1 MESELPHW
9 ETPPRQYWKSCETSQ
24 SQGHDVWGGVPP
36 VTKVDQFES
45 AFRAAD
51 KPVFEFLQPV
61 VERALVVTDLR
72 GAGATV
78 FRDQVRDFLTVLG
91 NGVQWD
97 LADSDSFDTTKALL
111 ERVHQL
117 RPDLICT
124 YRNLHSEAWRWP
136 YSLGEHL
143 DVLTQIVACPVL
155 VLPHPQAVRANS
167 HTLQGTDIVMAV
179 TTHLAGDNSLV
190 NNAAGF
196 TNDGGTLWLAHVE
209 DERSFG
215 RFIDAISKIDAIDTD
230 TARERILA
238 QMLKEPRDYIRSCK
252 EEIINHRPSV
262 RVEEIVTVGSRL
274 TEFRR
279 LIDKYTVDL
288 LVMHTKNEDQSA
300 MHGLAYPL
308 AVELRET
315 PLLLL

>member
-1 MESELPHW
+1 M
-9 ETPPRQYWKSCETSQ
+9 
-24 SQGHDVWGGVPP
+24 
-36 VTKVDQFES
+36 
-45 AFRAAD
+45 
-51 KPVFEFLQPV
+51 
-61 VERALVVTDLR
+61 
-72 GAGATV
+72 
-78 FRDQVRDFLTVLG
+78 
-91 NGVQWD
+91 
-97 LADSDSFDTTKALL
+97 
-111 ERVHQL
+111 
-117 RPDLICT
+117 
-124 YRNLHSEAWRWP
+124 
-136 YSLGEHL
+136 
-143 DVLTQIVACPVL
+143 ACPVL
-155 VLPHPQAVRANS
+155 VLPHPQAVRTNS

-238 QMLKEPRDYIRSCK
+238 QMLKEPGDYIRSCK
-252 EEIINHRPSV
+252 AKIINHRPSV

>member
-1 MESELPHW
+1 MI
-9 ETPPRQYWKSCETSQ
+9 R
-24 SQGHDVWGGVPP
+24 
-36 VTKVDQFES
+36 VDQFES

-61 VERALVVTDLR
+61 VERALVVTDFR
-72 GAGATV
+72 GASAIA
-78 FRDQVRDFLTVLG
+78 FRDQVRDFLAVLG

-97 LADSDSFDTTKALL
+97 LDDGDSFDTIEMLL
-111 ERVHQL
+111 ERVNE
-117 RPDLICT
+117 RKPDLICT
-124 YRNLHSEAWRWP
+124 YRNLHSGAWRWP
-136 YSLGEHL
+136 YSLGEYL

-155 VLPHPQAVRANS
+155 VLPHPRVTRTNG

-179 TTHLAGDNSLV
+179 TTHMAGDNSLV

-209 DERSFG
+209 DEKSFG
-215 RFIDAISKIDAIDTD
+215 RFIDTISKIDAIDTD
-230 TARERILA
+230 TSRERILA
-238 QMLKEPRDYIRSCK
+238 QMLKEPGDYIRSCK
-252 EEIINHRPSV
+252 EVIVTHRPSV
-262 RVEEIVTVGSRL
+262 RVEKIVTVGGRL
-274 TEFRR
+274 AEFRR

-288 LVMHTKNEDQSA
+288 LVMYTKDADQSA

-308 AVELRET
+308 AVELREI

>member
-1 MESELPHW
+1 M
-9 ETPPRQYWKSCETSQ
+9 
-24 SQGHDVWGGVPP
+24 
-36 VTKVDQFES
+36 TKVDQFES

-51 KPVFEFLQPV
+51 KPVFKFLQPV

-72 GAGATV
+72 GVGATT

-97 LADSDSFDTTKALL
+97 FADSDSFDTTKALL
-111 ERVHQL
+111 EQVHQL

-155 VLPHPQAVRANS
+155 VLPHPQAVRTNS

-215 RFIDAISKIDAIDTD
+215 RFIDAI
-230 TARERILA
+230 
-238 QMLKEPRDYIRSCK
+238 
-252 EEIINHRPSV
+252 
-262 RVEEIVTVGSRL
+262 
-274 TEFRR
+274 
-279 LIDKYTVDL
+279 
-288 LVMHTKNEDQSA
+288 
-300 MHGLAYPL
+300 
-308 AVELRET
+308 
-315 PLLLL
+315 

>member
-1 MESELPHW
+1 M
-9 ETPPRQYWKSCETSQ
+9 
-24 SQGHDVWGGVPP
+24 
-36 VTKVDQFES
+36 TKVDQFES

-61 VERALVVTDLR
+61 VERVLVVTDLR
-72 GAGATV
+72 GVGATT

-97 LADSDSFDTTKALL
+97 FADSDSFDTTKALL
-111 ERVHQL
+111 EQVHQL

-155 VLPHPQAVRANS
+155 VLPHPQAVRTNS

>member
-1 MESELPHW
+1 M
-9 ETPPRQYWKSCETSQ
+9 
-24 SQGHDVWGGVPP
+24 
-36 VTKVDQFES
+36 TKVDQFES

-72 GAGATV
+72 SADATA
-78 FRDQVRDFLTVLG
+78 FRDQVRDFLAVLG
-91 NGVQWD
+91 NGVQWGRD
-97 LADSDSFDTTKALL
+97 DGDSFKTIEALL
-111 ERVHQL
+111 ERVNV
-117 RPDLICT
+117 RNPDLICT

-136 YSLGEHL
+136 YSLGEYL

-155 VLPHPQAVRANS
+155 VFPHPQADRTNG
-167 HTLQGTDIVMAV
+167 HTLQGTDIVMAI

-209 DERSFG
+209 DEKSFG
-215 RFIDAISKIDAIDTD
+215 RFIDTISKIDAIDTD
-230 TARERILA
+230 TSRERILA
-238 QMLKEPRDYIRSCK
+238 QMLKEPGDYIRSCK
-252 EEIINHRPSV
+252 EVIVTHRPSV
-262 RVEEIVTVGSRL
+262 RVEKIVTVGGRL
-274 TEFRR
+274 AEFRR

-288 LVMHTKNEDQSA
+288 LVMYTKDADQSA

-308 AVELRET
+308 AVELREI

>member
-1 MESELPHW
+1 LS
-9 ETPPRQYWKSCETSQ
+9 
-24 SQGHDVWGGVPP
+24 P

-51 KPVFEFLQPV
+51 KPVFKFLQPV

-72 GAGATV
+72 GVGATT

-97 LADSDSFDTTKALL
+97 FADSDSFDTTKALL
-111 ERVHQL
+111 EQVHQL

-155 VLPHPQAVRANS
+155 VLPHPQAVRTNS

>member
-9 ETPPRQYWKSCETSQ
+9 ETSPRQYWKSCETSQ
-24 SQGHDVWGGVPP
+24 SQGHDVWGCVPP

-111 ERVHQL
+111 EQVHQL

-155 VLPHPQAVRANS
+155 VLPHPHAMRANS

-215 RFIDAISKIDAIDTD
+215 RFIDAISKIDAIGTD

-274 TEFRR
+274 TEFRH
-279 LIDKYTVDL
+279 LIDKCTVDL

>member
-1 MESELPHW
+1 MKTESPEFWDQDTLGRVSPM
-9 ETPPRQYWKSCETSQ
+9 TR
-24 SQGHDVWGGVPP
+24 
-36 VTKVDQFES
+36 VDQFES

-61 VERALVVTDLR
+61 VERVLVVTDLR
-72 GAGATV
+72 GASATA
-78 FRDQVRDFLTVLG
+78 FRDQVRNFLAVLG

-97 LADSDSFDTTKALL
+97 LDDGDSFDTIEMLL
-111 ERVHQL
+111 ERVNE
-117 RPDLICT
+117 RKPDLICT
-124 YRNLHSEAWRWP
+124 YRNLHSGAWRWP
-136 YSLGEHL
+136 YSLGEYL

-155 VLPHPQAVRANS
+155 VLPHPRVTRTNG

-179 TTHLAGDNSLV
+179 TTHMAGDNSLV

-196 TNDGGTLWLAHVE
+196 PTTTVLLWLAHVE
-209 DERSFG
+209 DERGFG

-230 TARERILA
+230 TARERIPA
-238 QMLKEPRDYIRSCK
+238 QMLKEPGDYIRSCR
-252 EEIINHRPSV
+252 EVIVTHRPTV
-262 RVEEIVTVGSRL
+262 HVQKIVTVGSRL

-279 LIDKYTVDL
+279 LIDKYSVDL
-288 LVMHTKNEDQSA
+288 LVMYTKDEDQSA

>member
-1 MESELPHW
+1 M
-9 ETPPRQYWKSCETSQ
+9 TR
-24 SQGHDVWGGVPP
+24 
-36 VTKVDQFES
+36 VDQFES

-72 GAGATV
+72 GASATA
-78 FRDQVRDFLTVLG
+78 FRDQVRDFLAVLG

-97 LADSDSFDTTKALL
+97 LDDGDSFDTIKVLL
-111 ERVHQL
+111 ERVNE
-117 RPDLICT
+117 RKPDLICT

-136 YSLGEHL
+136 YSLGEYL

-155 VLPHPQAVRANS
+155 VLPHPLVTRTNGR
-167 HTLQGTDIVMAV
+167 TLQGTDIVMAV

-196 TNDGGTLWLAHVE
+196 TNDDGTLWLAHVE

-238 QMLKEPRDYIRSCK
+238 QMLKEPGDYIRSCR
-252 EEIINHRPSV
+252 EVIVTHRPTV
-262 RVEEIVTVGSRL
+262 RVQKIVTAGSRL

-279 LIDKYTVDL
+279 LIDKYSIDL
-288 LVMHTKNEDQSA
+288 LVMHTKDEDQSA

>member
-1 MESELPHW
+1 M
-9 ETPPRQYWKSCETSQ
+9 
-24 SQGHDVWGGVPP
+24 
-36 VTKVDQFES
+36 TKVDQFES

-51 KPVFEFLQPV
+51 KPVFEFFQLV

-72 GAGATV
+72 GADATA
-78 FRDQVRDFLTVLG
+78 FRDQVHDFLAVLG

-97 LADSDSFDTTKALL
+97 FDDGDSCKTIEALL
-111 ERVHQL
+111 ERVNL
-117 RPDLICT
+117 RNPNLICT

-143 DVLTQIVACPVL
+143 DVLTQIVGCPVL
-155 VLPHPQAVRANS
+155 VFPHPKTDRTNG
-167 HTLQGTDIVMAV
+167 HTLQGTDIVMAI

-196 TNDGGTLWLAHVE
+196 TSDGGTLWLAHVE
-209 DERSFG
+209 DEKSFG
-215 RFIDAISKIDAIDTD
+215 RFIDVISKIDVIDTD
-230 TARERILA
+230 TSRERILA
-238 QMLKEPRDYIRSCK
+238 QMLKEPGDYIRSCK
-252 EEIINHRPSV
+252 EVIVTHRPSV
-262 RVEEIVTVGSRL
+262 RVEKIVTVGGRL
-274 TEFRR
+274 AEFRR

-288 LVMHTKNEDQSA
+288 LVMYTKDVDQSA

-308 AVELRET
+308 AVELREI

>member
-1 MESELPHW
+1 M
-9 ETPPRQYWKSCETSQ
+9 TR
-24 SQGHDVWGGVPP
+24 
-36 VTKVDQFES
+36 VDQFES

-61 VERALVVTDLR
+61 VERVLVVTDLR
-72 GAGATV
+72 GASAIA
-78 FRDQVRDFLTVLG
+78 FRDQVRDFLAVLG

-97 LADSDSFDTTKALL
+97 LDDGDSFDTIEMLL
-111 ERVHQL
+111 ERVNE
-117 RPDLICT
+117 RKPDLICT
-124 YRNLHSEAWRWP
+124 YRNLHSGAWRWP
-136 YSLGEHL
+136 YSLGEYL

-155 VLPHPQAVRANS
+155 VFPHPQADRTNG
-167 HTLQGTDIVMAV
+167 HTLQGTDIVMAI

-196 TNDGGTLWLAHVE
+196 TNDDGTLWLAHVE
-209 DERSFG
+209 DEKGFG

-230 TARERILA
+230 TARERIPA
-238 QMLKEPRDYIRSCK
+238 QMLKEPGDYIRSCR
-252 EEIINHRPSV
+252 EVIVTHRPTV
-262 RVEEIVTVGSRL
+262 HVQKIVTVGSRL

-279 LIDKYTVDL
+279 LIDKYSVDL
-288 LVMHTKNEDQSA
+288 LVMHTKDEDQSA

>member
-1 MESELPHW
+1 LGRVSPM
-9 ETPPRQYWKSCETSQ
+9 TR
-24 SQGHDVWGGVPP
+24 
-36 VTKVDQFES
+36 VDQFES

-72 GAGATV
+72 GASATA
-78 FRDQVRDFLTVLG
+78 FRDQVRDFLAVLG

-97 LADSDSFDTTKALL
+97 LDDGDSFDTIKVLL
-111 ERVHQL
+111 ERVNE
-117 RPDLICT
+117 RKPDLICT

-136 YSLGEHL
+136 YSLGEYL

-155 VLPHPQAVRANS
+155 VLPHPLVTRTNG

-196 TNDGGTLWLAHVE
+196 TNDDGTLWLAHVE

-238 QMLKEPRDYIRSCK
+238 QMLKEPGDYIRSCR
-252 EEIINHRPSV
+252 EVIVTHRPTV
-262 RVEEIVTVGSRL
+262 RVQKIVTAGSRL

-279 LIDKYTVDL
+279 LIDKYSIDL
-288 LVMHTKNEDQSA
+288 LVMYTKDEDQSA

>member
-1 MESELPHW
+1 M
-9 ETPPRQYWKSCETSQ
+9 TR
-24 SQGHDVWGGVPP
+24 
-36 VTKVDQFES
+36 VDQFES

-72 GAGATV
+72 GASATA
-78 FRDQVRDFLTVLG
+78 FRDQVRDFLAVLG

-97 LADSDSFDTTKALL
+97 LDDGDSFDTIKVLL
-111 ERVHQL
+111 ERVNE
-117 RPDLICT
+117 RKPDLICT

-136 YSLGEHL
+136 YSLGEYL

-155 VLPHPQAVRANS
+155 VLPHPLVTRTNGQ
-167 HTLQGTDIVMAV
+167 TFQGTDIVMAV

-196 TNDGGTLWLAHVE
+196 TNDDGTLWLAHVE

-238 QMLKEPRDYIRSCK
+238 QMLKEPGDYIRSCR
-252 EEIINHRPSV
+252 EVIVTHRPTV
-262 RVEEIVTVGSRL
+262 RVQKIVTAGSRL

-279 LIDKYTVDL
+279 LIDKYSVDL
-288 LVMHTKNEDQSA
+288 LVMHTKDEDQSA

-315 PLLLL
+315 PLLML

>member
-1 MESELPHW
+1 MGLVSPM
-9 ETPPRQYWKSCETSQ
+9 
-24 SQGHDVWGGVPP
+24 
-36 VTKVDQFES
+36 TKVDQFES

-61 VERALVVTDLR
+61 VERVLVVTDLR
-72 GAGATV
+72 GASAIA
-78 FRDQVRDFLTVLG
+78 FRDQVRDFLAVLG

-97 LADSDSFDTTKALL
+97 LDDGDSFDTIEMLL
-111 ERVHQL
+111 ERVNE
-117 RPDLICT
+117 RKPDLICT
-124 YRNLHSEAWRWP
+124 YRNLHSGAWRWP
-136 YSLGEHL
+136 YSLGEYL

-155 VLPHPQAVRANS
+155 VFPHPQTDR
-167 HTLQGTDIVMAV
+167 TDIVMAV
-179 TTHLAGDNSLV
+179 TTHMAGDNSLV

-196 TNDGGTLWLAHVE
+196 TNDDGTLWLAHVE
-209 DERSFG
+209 DEKGFG

-230 TARERILA
+230 TARERIPA
-238 QMLKEPRDYIRSCK
+238 QMLKEPGDYIRSCR
-252 EEIINHRPSV
+252 EVIVTHRPTV
-262 RVEEIVTVGSRL
+262 HVQKIVTVGSRL

-279 LIDKYTVDL
+279 LIDKYSVDL
-288 LVMHTKNEDQSA
+288 LVMHTKDEDQSA

>member
-1 MESELPHW
+1 M
-9 ETPPRQYWKSCETSQ
+9 
-24 SQGHDVWGGVPP
+24 
-36 VTKVDQFES
+36 TKVDQFES

-72 GAGATV
+72 GADATA
-78 FRDQVRDFLTVLG
+78 FRDQVRDFLAVLG

-97 LADSDSFDTTKALL
+97 LADGDSCKTIEALL
-111 ERVHQL
+111 ERVNV
-117 RPDLICT
+117 RNPDLLCT

-136 YSLGEHL
+136 YSLGEYL

-155 VLPHPQAVRANS
+155 VFPHPQADRTNG
-167 HTLQGTDIVMAV
+167 HTLQGTDIVMAI

-209 DERSFG
+209 DEKSFG
-215 RFIDAISKIDAIDTD
+215 RFIDTISKIDAIDTD
-230 TARERILA
+230 TSRERILA
-238 QMLKEPRDYIRSCK
+238 QMLKEPGDYIRSCK
-252 EEIINHRPSV
+252 EVIVTHRPSV
-262 RVEEIVTVGSRL
+262 RVEKIVTVGGRL
-274 TEFRR
+274 AEFRR

-288 LVMHTKNEDQSA
+288 LVMYTKDADQSA

-308 AVELRET
+308 AVELREI

>member
-1 MESELPHW
+1 MGRESPM
-9 ETPPRQYWKSCETSQ
+9 TR
-24 SQGHDVWGGVPP
+24 
-36 VTKVDQFES
+36 VDQFES

-61 VERALVVTDLR
+61 VERVLVVTDLR
-72 GAGATV
+72 GASAIA
-78 FRDQVRDFLTVLG
+78 FRDQVRNFLAVLG

-97 LADSDSFDTTKALL
+97 LDDGDSFDTIEMLL
-111 ERVHQL
+111 ERVNE
-117 RPDLICT
+117 RKPDLICT
-124 YRNLHSEAWRWP
+124 YRNLHSGAWRWP
-136 YSLGEHL
+136 YSLGEYL

-155 VLPHPQAVRANS
+155 VLPHPRVMRTNG

-179 TTHLAGDNSLV
+179 TTHMAGDNSLV

-196 TNDGGTLWLAHVE
+196 TNDDGTLWLAHVE
-209 DERSFG
+209 DEKGFG

-230 TARERILA
+230 TARERIPA
-238 QMLKEPRDYIRSCK
+238 QMLKEPGDYIRSCR
-252 EEIINHRPSV
+252 EVIVTHRPTV
-262 RVEEIVTVGSRL
+262 HVQKIVTVGSRL

-279 LIDKYTVDL
+279 LIDKYSVDL
-288 LVMHTKNEDQSA
+288 LVMHTKDEDQSA

>member
-9 ETPPRQYWKSCETSQ
+9 ETSPRQYWKSCETSQ
-24 SQGHDVWGGVPP
+24 SQGHDVWGCVPP

-72 GAGATV
+72 GAGATA

>member
-1 MESELPHW
+1 MS
-9 ETPPRQYWKSCETSQ
+9 
-24 SQGHDVWGGVPP
+24 P

-51 KPVFEFLQPV
+51 KPVFKFLQPV

-72 GAGATV
+72 GAGATA

-111 ERVHQL
+111 EQVHQL

-155 VLPHPQAVRANS
+155 VLPHPQAVRTNS

-274 TEFRR
+274 TEFRH

>member
-1 MESELPHW
+1 LGWESPM
-9 ETPPRQYWKSCETSQ
+9 TR
-24 SQGHDVWGGVPP
+24 
-36 VTKVDQFES
+36 VDQFES

-61 VERALVVTDLR
+61 VERVLVVTDLR
-72 GAGATV
+72 GASAIA
-78 FRDQVRDFLTVLG
+78 FRDQVRNFLAVLG

-97 LADSDSFDTTKALL
+97 LDDGDSFDTIEMLL
-111 ERVHQL
+111 ERVNE
-117 RPDLICT
+117 RKPDLICT
-124 YRNLHSEAWRWP
+124 YRNLHSGAWRWP
-136 YSLGEHL
+136 YSLGEYL

-155 VLPHPQAVRANS
+155 VLPHPRVTRTNG

-179 TTHLAGDNSLV
+179 TTHMAGDNSLV

-196 TNDGGTLWLAHVE
+196 TNDDGTLWLAHVE
-209 DERSFG
+209 DEKGFG

-230 TARERILA
+230 TARERIPA
-238 QMLKEPRDYIRSCK
+238 QMLKEPGDYIRSCR
-252 EEIINHRPSV
+252 EVIVTHRPTV
-262 RVEEIVTVGSRL
+262 HVQKIVTVGSRL

-279 LIDKYTVDL
+279 LIDKYSVDL
-288 LVMHTKNEDQSA
+288 LVMHTKDEDQSA

>member
-1 MESELPHW
+1 MS
-9 ETPPRQYWKSCETSQ
+9 
-24 SQGHDVWGGVPP
+24 P

-51 KPVFEFLQPV
+51 KPVFKFLQPV

-72 GAGATV
+72 GAGATA

-155 VLPHPQAVRANS
+155 VLPHPQAMRANS

>member
-1 MESELPHW
+1 M
-9 ETPPRQYWKSCETSQ
+9 TR
-24 SQGHDVWGGVPP
+24 
-36 VTKVDQFES
+36 VDQFES

-72 GAGATV
+72 GASATA
-78 FRDQVRDFLTVLG
+78 FRDQVRDFLAVLG

-97 LADSDSFDTTKALL
+97 LDDGDSFDTIKVLL
-111 ERVHQL
+111 ERVNE
-117 RPDLICT
+117 RKPDLICT

-136 YSLGEHL
+136 YSLGEYL

-155 VLPHPQAVRANS
+155 VLPHPLVTRTNGR
-167 HTLQGTDIVMAV
+167 TLQGTDIVMAV

-196 TNDGGTLWLAHVE
+196 TNDDGTLWLAHVE

-238 QMLKEPRDYIRSCK
+238 QMLKEPGDYIRSCR
-252 EEIINHRPSV
+252 EVIVTHRPTV
-262 RVEEIVTVGSRL
+262 RVQKIVTAGSRL

-279 LIDKYTVDL
+279 LIDKYSIDL
-288 LVMHTKNEDQSA
+288 LVMYTKDEDQSA

>member
-1 MESELPHW
+1 MGRESPM
-9 ETPPRQYWKSCETSQ
+9 TR
-24 SQGHDVWGGVPP
+24 
-36 VTKVDQFES
+36 VDQFES

-61 VERALVVTDLR
+61 VERVLVVTDLR
-72 GAGATV
+72 GASAIA
-78 FRDQVRDFLTVLG
+78 FRDQVRDFLAVLG

-97 LADSDSFDTTKALL
+97 LDDGDSFDTIEMLL
-111 ERVHQL
+111 ERVNE
-117 RPDLICT
+117 RKPDLICT
-124 YRNLHSEAWRWP
+124 YRNLHSGAWRWP
-136 YSLGEHL
+136 YSLGEYL
-143 DVLTQIVACPVL
+143 DVLTQIAACPVL
-155 VLPHPQAVRANS
+155 VFPHPQADRTNG

-179 TTHLAGDNSLV
+179 TTHMAGDNSLV

-196 TNDGGTLWLAHVE
+196 TNDDGTLWLAHVE
-209 DERSFG
+209 DEKGFG

-230 TARERILA
+230 TARERIPA
-238 QMLKEPRDYIRSCK
+238 QMLKEPGDYIRSCR
-252 EEIINHRPSV
+252 EVIVTHRPTV
-262 RVEEIVTVGSRL
+262 HVQKIVTVGSRL

-279 LIDKYTVDL
+279 LIDKYSVDL
-288 LVMHTKNEDQSA
+288 LVMHTKDEDQSA

>member
-1 MESELPHW
+1 M
-9 ETPPRQYWKSCETSQ
+9 TR
-24 SQGHDVWGGVPP
+24 
-36 VTKVDQFES
+36 VDQFES

-72 GAGATV
+72 GASATA
-78 FRDQVRDFLTVLG
+78 FRDQVRDFLAVLG

-97 LADSDSFDTTKALL
+97 LDDGDSFDTIKVLL
-111 ERVHQL
+111 ERVNE
-117 RPDLICT
+117 RKPDLICT

-136 YSLGEHL
+136 YSLGEYL

-155 VLPHPQAVRANS
+155 VLPHPLVTRTNG

-196 TNDGGTLWLAHVE
+196 TNDDGTLWLAHVE

-238 QMLKEPRDYIRSCK
+238 QMLKEPGDYIRSCR
-252 EEIINHRPSV
+252 EVIVTHRPTV
-262 RVEEIVTVGSRL
+262 RVQKIVTAGSRL

-279 LIDKYTVDL
+279 LIDKYSIDL
-288 LVMHTKNEDQSA
+288 LVMYTKDEDQSA

>member
-1 MESELPHW
+1 MGRESPM
-9 ETPPRQYWKSCETSQ
+9 TR
-24 SQGHDVWGGVPP
+24 
-36 VTKVDQFES
+36 VDQFES

-61 VERALVVTDLR
+61 VERVLVVTDLR
-72 GAGATV
+72 GASAIA
-78 FRDQVRDFLTVLG
+78 FRDQVRDFLAVLG

-97 LADSDSFDTTKALL
+97 LDDGDSFDTIEMLL
-111 ERVHQL
+111 ERVNE
-117 RPDLICT
+117 RKPDLICT
-124 YRNLHSEAWRWP
+124 YRNLHSGAWRWP
-136 YSLGEHL
+136 YSLGEYL

-155 VLPHPQAVRANS
+155 VLPHPRVTRTNG

-179 TTHLAGDNSLV
+179 TTHMAGDNSLV

-196 TNDGGTLWLAHVE
+196 TNDDGTLWLAHVE
-209 DERSFG
+209 DEKGFG

-230 TARERILA
+230 TARERIPA
-238 QMLKEPRDYIRSCK
+238 QMLKEPGDYIRSCR
-252 EEIINHRPSV
+252 EVIVTHRPTV
-262 RVEEIVTVGSRL
+262 HVQKIVTVGSRL
-274 TEFRR
+274 AEFRR
-279 LIDKYTVDL
+279 LIDQYTVDL
-288 LVMHTKNEDQSA
+288 LVMYTKDADQSA